1 MVVAVSTAP
10 HSLTLEAVA
19 LTGSELKTYLSDGR
33 LVRLTADGSTGQKME
48 GSWTSQT
55 MEGSWASSWS
65 TEPRKTVD
73 SVEELTDDVAGHQPT
88 VGVEV
93 EQKTMAYLVAAGV
106 HSADCD

>member
-1 MVVAVSTAP
+1 MVVTVSAVL
-10 HSLTLEAVA
+10 HSLTLEA
-19 LTGSELKTYLSDGR
+19 LTGSELKTYLSDGTLVR
-33 LVRLTADGSTGQKME
+33 LTADGTLVRLTADGSTGQTME
-48 GSWTSQT
+48 DSWTS
-55 MEGSWASSWS
+55 SCS

-73 SVEELTDDVAGHQPT
+73 SIEELTDDVAEHQST